1 MGEKGY
7 LLAAEVIRNTVAVGT
22 GLTGCV
28 RIGLGWR
35 CNVPN
40 RDCRETACETG
51 PLAKRVKVSG
61 MRNENRLCGWCLI
74 SLAGAGYK

>member
-1 MGEKGY
+1 MAAWEKKGPF
-7 LLAAEVIRNTVAVGT
+7 ASRGGDSNTVAVGT

-51 PLAKRVKVSG
+51 PLAKRVKVGGHG
-61 MRNENRLCGWCLI
+61 MKTDCVVGV
-74 SLAGAGYK
+74 